1 VEENKQRY
9 AKSIKLE
16 FCHLNDCFEVYGDMN
31 RISQVISNLIDNA
44 IKFISKEGRI
54 TITVEKKKSNIA
66 SDNDAMVVVSVK
78 DTGAGI
84 HPEIIPLLFSKFATK
99 SATGTGLGL
108 YISKSIIESHGGKI
122 WAQNNE
128 DGNGSTFSF
137 SLPTANLK
145 VLEILPYQKDL

>member
-1 VEENKQRY
+1 
-9 AKSIKLE
+9 
-16 FCHLNDCFEVYGDMN
+16 MN